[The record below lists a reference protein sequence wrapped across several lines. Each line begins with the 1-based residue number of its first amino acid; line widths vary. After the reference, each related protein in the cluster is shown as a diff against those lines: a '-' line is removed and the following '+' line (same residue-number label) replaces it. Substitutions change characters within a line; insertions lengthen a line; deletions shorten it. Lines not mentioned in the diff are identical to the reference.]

1 MNILVTGANGLLGSS
16 VMTELRRR
24 GHHGI
29 AVGRAPQCRSTDAAA
44 YVQTDLCDAS
54 AVQALF
60 AGVQPDAVIH
70 CAAWTDVDGAELPEN
85 REQVFAVNRDST
97 QNVAEASRDHGC
109 KLLYVTTDYVFD
121 GTYPAP
127 YPADYDRFAPL
138 NVYGQSKLDGERA
151 VCGTLAQHFIVRTSW
166 LYGAGGKNFVRTML
180 QLSRTHDT
188 LRVVCDQ
195 VGTPTYVPDLA
206 RLLADMVETDRY
218 GRYNAVN
225 SGGYVS
231 WYDFACEIFRT
242 AGIPMTVLPV
252 TTEEY
257 GQSRAVRPRNSRLDT
272 TKLAAAGFRP
282 LPDWQDALARY
293 LGQDADGAER
303 YGMELQATLQL
314 EVYSPGRRAGALCE
328 RAAAQVVDVFLGGIE
343 GLYSGDLE
351 LGRTAYDARTDCFRC
366 AVRAPLTLRL
376 YTTAQDGAFT
386 HADIR
391 GVLQ

>member
-1 MNILVTGANGLLGSS
+1 MKILVTGANGLLGSA
-16 VMTELRRR
+16 VAAEVLRR
-24 GHHGI
+24 GHACI
-29 AVGRAPQCRSTDAAA
+29 ATGRAAQRRCADAGT
-44 YVQTDLCDAS
+44 YVQADLCDPQ
-54 AVQALF
+54 AVQALI
-60 AGVQPDAVIH
+60 AGTQPDAVIH

-231 WYDFACEIFRT
+231 WYDFACEIFR
-242 AGIPMTVLPV
+242 ASGIPMTVLPV
-252 TTEEY
+252 TSEEY
-257 GQSRAVRPRNSRLDT
+257 GRSLAARPHNSRLDT
-272 TKLAAAGFRP
+272 AKLAAAGFRP

-293 LGQDADGAER
+293 LAAE
-303 YGMELQATLQL
+303 Q
-314 EVYSPGRRAGALCE
+314 P
-328 RAAAQVVDVFLGGIE
+328 
-343 GLYSGDLE
+343 
-351 LGRTAYDARTDCFRC
+351 
-366 AVRAPLTLRL
+366 
-376 YTTAQDGAFT
+376 
-386 HADIR
+386 
-391 GVLQ
+391 

>member
-44 YVQTDLCDAS
+44 YVQADLCDAS

-60 AGVQPDAVIH
+60 VGVQPDAVIH

-97 QNVAEASRDHGC
+97 QNVAKASRDHGC

-231 WYDFACEIFRT
+231 WYDFACEIFRQ
-242 AGIPMTVLPV
+242 AGMDEVKVTPV
-252 TTEEY
+252 D
-257 GQSRAVRPRNSRLDT
+257 SSAFPVKAKRPSNSRLNKE
-272 TKLAAAGFRP
+272 KLTEKGFER
-282 LPDWQDALARY
+282 LPAWQDALGRY
-293 LGQDADGAER
+293 LKELKGQ
-303 YGMELQATLQL
+303 
-314 EVYSPGRRAGALCE
+314 
-328 RAAAQVVDVFLGGIE
+328 E
-343 GLYSGDLE
+343 GL
-351 LGRTAYDARTDCFRC
+351 
-366 AVRAPLTLRL
+366 
-376 YTTAQDGAFT
+376 
-386 HADIR
+386 
-391 GVLQ
+391 

>member
-1 MNILVTGANGLLGSS
+1 MNIRVTGANGLLGSS

-29 AVGRAPQCRSTDAAA
+29 AVGRAPQCRSTD
-44 YVQTDLCDAS
+44 
-54 AVQALF
+54 
-60 AGVQPDAVIH
+60 
-70 CAAWTDVDGAELPEN
+70 AAWTDVDGAELPEN

-127 YPADYDRFAPL
+127 YPADYDHFAPL

-231 WYDFACEIFRT
+231 WYDFACEIFRK
-242 AGIPMTVLPV
+242 AGMNVDVAPV
-252 TTEEY
+252 PASEY
-257 GQSRAVRPRNSRLDT
+257 PTKAKRPENSRMSKE
-272 TKLAAAGFRP
+272 KLTENGFER
-282 LPDWQDALARY
+282 LPSWQDALERY
-293 LGQDADGAER
+293 LPQI
-303 YGMELQATLQL
+303 Q
-314 EVYSPGRRAGALCE
+314 
-328 RAAAQVVDVFLGGIE
+328 
-343 GLYSGDLE
+343 
-351 LGRTAYDARTDCFRC
+351 
-366 AVRAPLTLRL
+366 
-376 YTTAQDGAFT
+376 
-386 HADIR
+386 
-391 GVLQ
+391 

>member
-1 MNILVTGANGLLGSS
+1 MNILVTGANGLLGSA
-16 VMTELRRR
+16 VLTELRRR

-29 AVGRAPQCRSTDAAA
+29 AVGRAPQCRSADAAA
-44 YVQTDLCDAS
+44 YVQADLCDAS

-60 AGVQPDAVIH
+60 AGAQPDAVIH

-85 REQVFAVNRDST
+85 CEQVFAVNRDST
-97 QNVAEASRDHGC
+97 KNVAEASRDHGC

-127 YPADYDRFAPL
+127 YPADCDRFAPL
-138 NVYGQSKLDGERA
+138 NVYGQSKLAGERA
-151 VCGTLAQHFIVRTSW
+151 VCGTLTQHFIVRTSW

-206 RLLADMVETDRY
+206 RLLADMIETDRY
-218 GRYNAVN
+218 GHYNAVN
-225 SGGYVS
+225 SGGYLS
-231 WYDFACEIFRT
+231 WYDFACAIFRA

-257 GQSRAVRPRNSRLDT
+257 GQSLAARPRSSRLDT
-272 TKLAAAGFRP
+272 GKLAESGFAP

-293 LGQDADGAER
+293 L
-303 YGMELQATLQL
+303 
-314 EVYSPGRRAGALCE
+314 
-328 RAAAQVVDVFLGGIE
+328 
-343 GLYSGDLE
+343 
-351 LGRTAYDARTDCFRC
+351 
-366 AVRAPLTLRL
+366 AVKQP
-376 YTTAQDGAFT
+376 
-386 HADIR
+386 
-391 GVLQ
+391 

>member
-44 YVQTDLCDAS
+44 YVQADLCDAS

-60 AGVQPDAVIH
+60 VGVQPDAVIH

-188 LRVVCDQ
+188 LRVVSDQ
-195 VGTPTYVPDLA
+195 IGTPTYANDLA
-206 RLLADMVETDRY
+206 RAIFAAINQGIVPGVYHFSDEGVC
-218 GRYNAVN
+218 
-225 SGGYVS
+225 S
-231 WYDFACEIFRT
+231 WYDFTVAIHRM
-242 AGIPMTVLPV
+242 AGITSCKVSPLHTDEYPAKAPRPQYSVLDKTKIKKTFGIEIPHW
-252 TTEEY
+252 EESL
-257 GQSRAVRPRNSRLDT
+257 QVCID
-272 TKLAAAGFRP
+272 KLA
-282 LPDWQDALARY
+282 Q
-293 LGQDADGAER
+293 QAD
-303 YGMELQATLQL
+303 
-314 EVYSPGRRAGALCE
+314 
-328 RAAAQVVDVFLGGIE
+328 
-343 GLYSGDLE
+343 
-351 LGRTAYDARTDCFRC
+351 
-366 AVRAPLTLRL
+366 
-376 YTTAQDGAFT
+376 
-386 HADIR
+386 
-391 GVLQ
+391 

>member
-44 YVQTDLCDAS
+44 YVQADLCDAS

-60 AGVQPDAVIH
+60 VGVQPDAVIH

-97 QNVAEASRDHGC
+97 QNVAKASRDHGC

-231 WYDFACEIFRT
+231 WYDFACEIFRQ
-242 AGIPMTVLPV
+242 AGMDEVKVIPVDSSAFPV
-252 TTEEY
+252 K
-257 GQSRAVRPRNSRLDT
+257 AKRPSNSRLNKE
-272 TKLAAAGFRP
+272 KLTEKGFER
-282 LPDWQDALARY
+282 LPAWQDALGRY
-293 LGQDADGAER
+293 LKELKGQ
-303 YGMELQATLQL
+303 
-314 EVYSPGRRAGALCE
+314 
-328 RAAAQVVDVFLGGIE
+328 E
-343 GLYSGDLE
+343 GL
-351 LGRTAYDARTDCFRC
+351 
-366 AVRAPLTLRL
+366 
-376 YTTAQDGAFT
+376 
-386 HADIR
+386 
-391 GVLQ
+391 

>member
-29 AVGRAPQCRSTDAAA
+29 AVGRAPQCRSIDAAA
-44 YVQTDLCDAS
+44 YVQADLCDAS

-60 AGVQPDAVIH
+60 VGVQPDAVIH

-97 QNVAEASRDHGC
+97 QNV
-109 KLLYVTTDYVFD
+109 FD

-127 YPADYDRFAPL
+127 YPADCDRFAPL

-166 LYGAGGKNFVRTML
+166 LYGAGDKNFVRTML

-231 WYDFACEIFRT
+231 WYDFACEIFRA

-257 GQSRAVRPRNSRLDT
+257 GRSLAVRPHNSRLDT
-272 TKLAAAGFRP
+272 AKLAAAGFRP

-293 LGQDADGAER
+293 LAAE
-303 YGMELQATLQL
+303 Q
-314 EVYSPGRRAGALCE
+314 P
-328 RAAAQVVDVFLGGIE
+328 
-343 GLYSGDLE
+343 
-351 LGRTAYDARTDCFRC
+351 
-366 AVRAPLTLRL
+366 
-376 YTTAQDGAFT
+376 
-386 HADIR
+386 
-391 GVLQ
+391 

>member
-1 MNILVTGANGLLGSS
+1 MKVFVTGVAGQLGHD
-16 VMTELRRR
+16 VMNELAKRGHEGIGTDLAAEYSGVQDGSAVTKMPYVPLDITNAEAVAETLEELR
-24 GHHGI
+24 
-29 AVGRAPQCRSTDAAA
+29 
-44 YVQTDLCDAS
+44 
-54 AVQALF
+54 
-60 AGVQPDAVIH
+60 PDAVIH

-151 VCGTLAQHFIVRTSW
+151 VCGTLAQHFVVRTSW

-231 WYDFACEIFRT
+231 WYDFACEIFRQ
-242 AGIPMTVLPV
+242 AGRATKVQPV
-252 TTEEY
+252 TTAEY
-257 GQSRAVRPRNSRLDT
+257 GVSKAARPFNSRLDKS
-272 TKLAAAGFRP
+272 KLAANGFTP
-282 LPDWQDALARY
+282 LPDWKDALARY
-293 LGQDADGAER
+293 LKEIAE
-303 YGMELQATLQL
+303 
-314 EVYSPGRRAGALCE
+314 
-328 RAAAQVVDVFLGGIE
+328 
-343 GLYSGDLE
+343 
-351 LGRTAYDARTDCFRC
+351 
-366 AVRAPLTLRL
+366 
-376 YTTAQDGAFT
+376 
-386 HADIR
+386 
-391 GVLQ
+391 

>member
-1 MNILVTGANGLLGSS
+1 M
-16 VMTELRRR
+16 
-24 GHHGI
+24 
-29 AVGRAPQCRSTDAAA
+29 
-44 YVQTDLCDAS
+44 
-54 AVQALF
+54 QALF
-60 AGVQPDAVIH
+60 VGVQPDAVIH

-97 QNVAEASRDHGC
+97 QNVAKASRDHGC

-231 WYDFACEIFRT
+231 WYDFACEIFR
-242 AGIPMTVLPV
+242 ASGIPMTVLPV
-252 TTEEY
+252 TSEEY

-272 TKLAAAGFRP
+272 AKLAAAGFRP

-293 LGQDADGAER
+293 LAAE
-303 YGMELQATLQL
+303 Q
-314 EVYSPGRRAGALCE
+314 P
-328 RAAAQVVDVFLGGIE
+328 
-343 GLYSGDLE
+343 
-351 LGRTAYDARTDCFRC
+351 
-366 AVRAPLTLRL
+366 
-376 YTTAQDGAFT
+376 
-386 HADIR
+386 
-391 GVLQ
+391 

>member
-44 YVQTDLCDAS
+44 YVQADLCDAS

-60 AGVQPDAVIH
+60 VGVQPDAVIH

-85 REQVFAVNRDST
+85 REQVFAVNRNST

-127 YPADYDRFAPL
+127 YSADYDRFAPL

-206 RLLADMVETDRY
+206 RLLADMVETERY

-225 SGGYVS
+225 SGGYLS
-231 WYDFACEIFRT
+231 WYDFAC
-242 AGIPMTVLPV
+242 AGLW
-252 TTEEY
+252 E
-257 GQSRAVRPRNSRLDT
+257 
-272 TKLAAAGFRP
+272 
-282 LPDWQDALARY
+282 
-293 LGQDADGAER
+293 
-303 YGMELQATLQL
+303 
-314 EVYSPGRRAGALCE
+314 
-328 RAAAQVVDVFLGGIE
+328 
-343 GLYSGDLE
+343 
-351 LGRTAYDARTDCFRC
+351 
-366 AVRAPLTLRL
+366 
-376 YTTAQDGAFT
+376 
-386 HADIR
+386 
-391 GVLQ
+391 

>member
-44 YVQTDLCDAS
+44 YVQADLCDAS

-60 AGVQPDAVIH
+60 VGVQPDAVIH

-231 WYDFACEIFRT
+231 WYDFACEIFRA
-242 AGIPMTVLPV
+242 AGMDVKVTPVHSDEYPAAKAKRPM
-252 TTEEY
+252 
-257 GQSRAVRPRNSRLDT
+257 NSRMSKE
-272 TKLAAAGFRP
+272 KLTENGFER
-282 LPDWQDALARY
+282 LPEWKDAVARY
-293 LGQDADGAER
+293 LKEI
-303 YGMELQATLQL
+303 TW
-314 EVYSPGRRAGALCE
+314 
-328 RAAAQVVDVFLGGIE
+328 
-343 GLYSGDLE
+343 
-351 LGRTAYDARTDCFRC
+351 
-366 AVRAPLTLRL
+366 
-376 YTTAQDGAFT
+376 
-386 HADIR
+386 
-391 GVLQ
+391 

>member
-1 MNILVTGANGLLGSS
+1 MKILVTGANGLLGSA
-16 VMTELRRR
+16 VAAEVLRR
-24 GHHGI
+24 GHACI
-29 AVGRAPQCRSTDAAA
+29 ATGRAAQRRCADAGT
-44 YVQTDLCDAS
+44 YVQADLCDPQ
-54 AVQALF
+54 AVQALITDT
-60 AGVQPDAVIH
+60 QPDAVIH
-70 CAAWTDVDGAELPEN
+70 CAAWTDVDGAELPGN

-127 YPADYDRFAPL
+127 YPADYDRFSPL

-180 QLSRTHDT
+180 QLSRTHNT

-231 WYDFACEIFRT
+231 WYDFACEIFRI

-257 GQSRAVRPRNSRLDT
+257 GRSLAARPHNSRLDT
-272 TKLAAAGFRP
+272 AKLAAAGFRP

-293 LGQDADGAER
+293 LAAE
-303 YGMELQATLQL
+303 Q
-314 EVYSPGRRAGALCE
+314 P
-328 RAAAQVVDVFLGGIE
+328 
-343 GLYSGDLE
+343 
-351 LGRTAYDARTDCFRC
+351 
-366 AVRAPLTLRL
+366 
-376 YTTAQDGAFT
+376 
-386 HADIR
+386 
-391 GVLQ
+391 

>member
-1 MNILVTGANGLLGSS
+1 MNILVTGANGLLGRA
-16 VMTELRRR
+16 VMAELRRR

-44 YVQTDLCDAS
+44 YVQADLCDAS

-85 REQVFAVNRDST
+85 RAQVFAVNRDST

-121 GTYPAP
+121 GTDPAP
-127 YPADYDRFAPL
+127 YPADCDRFAPL
-138 NVYGQSKLDGERA
+138 NVYGQSKLAGERA

-206 RLLADMVETDRY
+206 RLLTDMVETDRY

-225 SGGYVS
+225 SGGYLS
-231 WYDFACEIFRT
+231 WYDFACAIFRA
-242 AGIPMTVLPV
+242 AGMDVKVTPVHSDEYPAAKAKRPM
-252 TTEEY
+252 
-257 GQSRAVRPRNSRLDT
+257 NSRISKE
-272 TKLAAAGFRP
+272 KLSDNGFER
-282 LPDWQDALARY
+282 LPSWQDAVGRY
-293 LGQDADGAER
+293 LKEIQ
-303 YGMELQATLQL
+303 
-314 EVYSPGRRAGALCE
+314 
-328 RAAAQVVDVFLGGIE
+328 
-343 GLYSGDLE
+343 
-351 LGRTAYDARTDCFRC
+351 
-366 AVRAPLTLRL
+366 
-376 YTTAQDGAFT
+376 
-386 HADIR
+386 
-391 GVLQ
+391 

>member
-1 MNILVTGANGLLGSS
+1 MQA
-16 VMTELRRR
+16 
-24 GHHGI
+24 
-29 AVGRAPQCRSTDAAA
+29 
-44 YVQTDLCDAS
+44 DLCDTS

-60 AGVQPDAVIH
+60 VGVQPDAVIH

-257 GQSRAVRPRNSRLDT
+257 GRSLAARPHNSRLDT
-272 TKLAAAGFRP
+272 AKLAAAGFRP
-282 LPDWQDALARY
+282 LPDWQDALTRY
-293 LGQDADGAER
+293 LAAE
-303 YGMELQATLQL
+303 Q
-314 EVYSPGRRAGALCE
+314 P
-328 RAAAQVVDVFLGGIE
+328 
-343 GLYSGDLE
+343 
-351 LGRTAYDARTDCFRC
+351 
-366 AVRAPLTLRL
+366 
-376 YTTAQDGAFT
+376 
-386 HADIR
+386 
-391 GVLQ
+391 